1 MSLFLSRKKIPAKVW
16 KTDEV
21 KSFALD
27 ASFNEIVKF
36 SLQSCSELKVG
47 ADVVNKEEEEA
58 RMRQKELKR
67 RDGDHKIVSQKL

>member
-1 MSLFLSRKKIPAKVW
+1 MPLFYLRQFDRLRLQMWKLVKVRV
-16 KTDEV
+16 TQLNEV

-47 ADVVNKEEEEA
+47 ADVVNKEEEEEA
-58 RMRQKELKR
+58 RMRQK
-67 RDGDHKIVSQKL
+67 D